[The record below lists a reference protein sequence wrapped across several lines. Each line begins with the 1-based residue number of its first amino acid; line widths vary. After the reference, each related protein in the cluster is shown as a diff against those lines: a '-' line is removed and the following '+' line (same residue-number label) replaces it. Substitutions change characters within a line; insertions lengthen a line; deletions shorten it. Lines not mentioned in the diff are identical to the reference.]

1 MKKTLFFSVLLLG
14 AGACV
19 KNTVPEGSKI
29 DLEAIETLADYEVP
43 TRAGMATIVTLGDD
57 TLAVTTQAVT
67 AKVPRYAKEQGLLN
81 VTYSDEQIYM
91 EHASMNY
98 WQYLA
103 FEDTRSADY
112 DYNDIVFH
120 VRLRNDKVYGQDIW
134 NNSID
139 IQPVA
144 LGSSVP
150 IKIGILYAETGGGPL
165 ISRILVE
172 DARKELFNGDPR
184 FPINTDPNKEIKQVS
199 RKLTNF
205 FRNTTPIPLRVVW
218 FIEANG
224 VRLYAAT
231 SQVDDKSLEMVSKDG
246 LPYGISLT
254 KKWEY
259 PIEKVSIDKTYPAF
273 REWVKTGNE
282 STLLSG
288 KNDQYAFPACRPV
301 PGVNGSLWDYDK

>member
-1 MKKTLFFSVLLLG
+1 MKKTIFFSVLLLG
-14 AGACV
+14 AGGCV
-19 KNTVPEGSKI
+19 KNTVPGGSNTN
-29 DLEAIETLADYEVP
+29 LEAIETLADYQIPVQ
-43 TRAGMATIVTLGDD
+43 AGKAAIVTLGDD
-57 TLAVTTQAVT
+57 TLAVTREAMT
-67 AKVPRYAKEQGLLN
+67 ARVPRYALQQGLIK
-81 VTYSDEQIYM
+81 VTYSDEEIYARF
-91 EHASMNY
+91 ASMEY
-98 WQYLA
+98 WQYLG

-120 VRLRNDKVYGQDIW
+120 VRLRCDKIYGQEMW

-144 LGSSVP
+144 LGSSTP
-150 IKIGILYAETGGGPL
+150 IKIGILYTETAGGAPV
-165 ISRILVE
+165 SKILVE

-205 FRNTTPIPLRVVW
+205 FRNTSSIPLRVVW

-231 SQVDDKSLEMVSKDG
+231 SAGDKNSLEMVSKDG
-246 LPYGISLT
+246 LPYGLSMT
-254 KKWEY
+254 RKWEY
-259 PIEKVSIDKTYPAF
+259 PIEKASIDKAYPGF
-273 REWVKTGNE
+273 RQWLKTGDE
-282 STLLSG
+282 TTLFSG
-288 KNDQYAFPACRPV
+288 KNDTYAFPACRPV

>member
-19 KNTVPEGSKI
+19 KNTVPEGSKA

-43 TRAGMATIVTLGDD
+43 TRVGMATIVTLGDD

-67 AKVPRYAKEQGLLN
+67 AKVPRYAKEQGLLD
-81 VTYSDEQIYM
+81 VTYSDEEVYM

-120 VRLRNDKVYGQDIW
+120 VRLRNDKAYGQNIW

-144 LGSSVP
+144 LGSSTP
-150 IKIGILYAETGGGPL
+150 IKIGILYAETAGGAL
-165 ISRILVE
+165 ISKILVE

-254 KKWEY
+254 QKWEY
-259 PIEKVSIDKTYPAF
+259 PIEKASIDKTYPGF

-282 STLLSG
+282 SKLLSG

-301 PGVNGSLWDYDK
+301 QGVDGSLWDYDK